1 MYLTFQEIWAPQ
13 KNKKHRLWRFHEV
26 RFFFDFGKWA
36 KFSKIGMEKAREW
49 PKNDPEMALKSP
61 FN

>member
-49 PKNDPEMALKSP
+49 PKMTRKWP
-61 FN
+61 